1 MLHRLINSSDSERT
15 DSCVC
20 VCLFVFVW
28 SLLVYEKDKFSIL
41 EGERVIIINKV
52 RFESTHFLRDNLK
65 ELMYQVKI
73 IFL

>member
-15 DSCVC
+15 VAVCVC
-20 VCLFVFVW
+20 VFVFVW
-28 SLLVYEKDKFSIL
+28 SLLVYEKDEFSIL

-52 RFESTHFLRDNLK
+52 RFESTHLLRDNLK